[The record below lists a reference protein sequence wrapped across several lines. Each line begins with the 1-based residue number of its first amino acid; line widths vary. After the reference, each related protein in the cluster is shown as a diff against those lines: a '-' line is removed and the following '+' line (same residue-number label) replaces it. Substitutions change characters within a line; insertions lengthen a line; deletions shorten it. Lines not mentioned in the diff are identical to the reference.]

1 MFYIRPLT
9 PGTVQNSSSWVYSK
23 LVLKFNINHANR
35 IMISA
40 TFIALWSLSVRR
52 TAYTVMHPQCSQC
65 TSPGLCRQLAQPGP
79 LHGTRAFFRIRGRKT
94 ANNIQIKQQKSL
106 RTCRK
111 SSIIIAGIS
120 LHKITPNKV
129 HNSYDER
136 QIL

>member
-9 PGTVQNSSSWVYSK
+9 PGTVQNSSSQVYSK

-40 TFIALWSLSVRR
+40 TFIALWSLPVRR
-52 TAYTVMHPQCSQC
+52 TLYMHPQCSQC

-79 LHGTRAFFRIRGRKT
+79 PHETRAFFRIRGRKT

-111 SSIIIAGIS
+111 SSIIIATIP
-120 LHKITPNKV
+120 LHKTTPPTV
-129 HNSYDER
+129 HNSSDER